1 MRGRNLNNLRVIVLF
16 CGGLILRV
24 SHHGGH
30 LSLACSKVL
39 LLGRLV
45 LLLSLAG
52 GQLPHHGDVVFA
64 WVFTI

>member
-1 MRGRNLNNLRVIVLF
+1 MRGRHLNNLRVIILR
-16 CGGLILRV
+16 GGLVLRV

-30 LSLACSKVL
+30 LRLTCSKVL

-45 LLLSLAG
+45 LMLSLAG